1 MSSTSSDA
9 GRSRQVDLFGAGLSV
24 VCVAHCV
31 SSAGLIGFLPLAGLA
46 GGEWLHW
53 TLAGV
58 AACAAWI
65 ALVRPRVGA
74 PMMLRGLAIAAILVL
89 VAGAAER
96 PTVETAPFATI
107 VGGLSL
113 ALAHLLNVARVN
125 RARSLQPA

>member
-1 MSSTSSDA
+1 M
-9 GRSRQVDLFGAGLSV
+9 LGL
-24 VCVAHCV
+24 
-31 SSAGLIGFLPLAGLA
+31 LPLAGLA

-65 ALVRPRVGA
+65 ALVTPRVGA
-74 PMMLRGLAIAAILVL
+74 PMMLRGLAIAAILAL

-96 PTVETAPFATI
+96 PTVETAPIATI

-113 ALAHLLNVARVN
+113 VLAHLLNVVRLK
-125 RARSLQPA
+125 RARTPQPA

>member
-1 MSSTSSDA
+1 MPPAPTDT
-9 GRSRQVDLFGAGLSV
+9 GRSRPIDLFGAGLSV
-24 VCVAHCV
+24 FCVVHCV
-31 SSAGLIGFLPLAGLA
+31 SSAGVLGLLPLAGLA

-65 ALVRPRVGA
+65 ALVTPRVGA
-74 PMMLRGLAIAAILVL
+74 PMMLRGLAIAAILAL

-96 PTVETAPFATI
+96 PTVETAPIATI

-113 ALAHLLNVARVN
+113 VLAHLLNVVRLQ
-125 RARSLQPA
+125 RARTPQPA

>member
-9 GRSRQVDLFGAGLSV
+9 GRSRQADLFGAGLSV

-31 SSAGLIGFLPLAGLA
+31 SSAGVIGFLPLAGLA

-96 PTVETAPFATI
+96 PTVETAPLATI

-113 ALAHLLNVARVN
+113 VLAHLLNVVRLK
-125 RARSLQPA
+125 RARTPQPA